1 MALSSFFAGVDVA
14 ARNSRIKEIVDKL
27 PLENERVT
35 CFYKDTEE
43 IRADLELGG
52 LGPGLTG
59 EHTVYHFVVARRDDP
74 IDDDDEEDGL
84 EERDKKFFTEHSDR
98 MRRWVIKKRYSHFHI
113 FDKILMQIVKEE
125 GGDETW
131 LPELPEKQLFGKMSP
146 SLVKER
152 ASGIENYLK
161 EITKN
166 ENLLRIPFVRQF
178 LKIPMT
184 EDDVKDLD
192 EEFAS
197 SSPGMLSGNGE
208 FKSLFQLTREQKAK
222 GKHHTQKKETFAGP
236 PTLAGASEV
245 GEAFSNSSVHDKK
258 SESKWVFRIPILA
271 DFGGQ
276 RVGDIFGDEVRGLHS
291 TYNEKIKRQIE
302 KSSKEKRETK
312 GGKEYFITSDGYDQD
327 GNFVG

>member
-1 MALSSFFAGVDVA
+1 MASLFQGIDVN
-14 ARNSRIKEIVDKL
+14 ARNNQIKEIVDKL
-27 PLENERVT
+27 PLENERIT

-74 IDDDDEEDGL
+74 FDENEEDEIEDL
-84 EERDKKFFTEHSDR
+84 DKKPDASKH

-113 FDKILMQIVKEE
+113 FDKVLLQIIMEE
-125 GGDETW
+125 GGDESW

-152 ASGIENYLK
+152 ATGIEHYLK

-184 EDDVKDLD
+184 MEEVKELD
-192 EEFAS
+192 EEFANQT
-197 SSPGMLSGNGE
+197 PGMLSGNGE

-258 SESKWVFRIPILA
+258 ADNKWVFRIPILA

-291 TYNEKIKRQIE
+291 TYNEKIKKQVE
-302 KSSKEKRETK
+302 KSSKEKRQK
-312 GGKEYFITSDGYDQD
+312 KCGKEYFITSDGYDQD